1 MVGVAM
7 RAPRLWPHCL
17 IAIAMA
23 AALVSSGRLG
33 QAVVAGSPEA
43 AGGEDIARIE
53 TYLNGL
59 DSVRADFVQ
68 INPDGRTVTGEFYYA
83 RPDKMRLD
91 YDPPSEILIVA
102 NGWNLVYHDR
112 RLQQVNYLYTNQTPL
127 GFLLADEVRLSGE
140 VSVTSIDRRGGE
152 LLVTLVQTEEP
163 AEGAI
168 TLAFSEQ
175 PLELRRWTVV
185 DPQGNVT
192 HVVLEDLRTD
202 VDLDKELFRFRDP
215 RDSRPG

>member
-1 MVGVAM
+1 M
-7 RAPRLWPHCL
+7 RAARPWFRWPVAL
-17 IAIAMA
+17 AMA
-23 AALVSSGRLG
+23 AALVLSGHPG
-33 QAVVAGSPEA
+33 QAVVPGSAEA
-43 AGGEDIARIE
+43 AGEDIARIE
-53 TYLNGL
+53 AYLNGL
-59 DSVRADFVQ
+59 KSARADFVQ
-68 INPDGRTVTGEFYYA
+68 INPDGRTVTGEFYYE

-112 RLQQVNYLYTNQTPL
+112 RLQQVNYLYTSQTPL
-127 GFLLADEVRLSGE
+127 GFLLADEVRLNGE
-140 VSVTSIDRRGGE
+140 VSVTSLERRAGE

-192 HVVLEDLRTD
+192 HVVLEDLRTG